1 MAIIPRLRNTQ
12 PSPGTTHGSK
22 GGVITWIEK
31 NLDRKLHWLICQI
44 NTNELMLRKLIE
56 VLDGKTDSK
65 TGFSN
70 PLGKMLMKVNT
81 MKPNF
86 NFEPINIGPDLIV
99 LPADIVKDLSTDQN
113 LLYLL
118 CKAVRTGYLP
128 PDVAQRKPGA
138 IVHSRWLTTAETFL
152 KLYMSEID
160 LDEEL
165 KDRLKIIVTF
175 IVSDYAPMW
184 FQLKVKNS

>member
-1 MAIIPRLRNTQ
+1 MIIDWMKEHGVDLTLTHFAGDSTASNT
-12 PSPGTTHGSK
+12 GSK
-22 GGVITWIEK
+22 GGVIAWIEK
-31 NLDRKLHWLICQI
+31 KLDRKLHWLICQLH
-44 NTNELMLRKLIE
+44 TNELMLRKLIE

-86 NFEPINIGPDLIV
+86 NFEPINIGSDLIG

-128 PDVAQRKPGA
+128 PICSSKEARC
-138 IVHSRWLTTAETFL
+138 HS
-152 KLYMSEID
+152 S
-160 LDEEL
+160 
-165 KDRLKIIVTF
+165 
-175 IVSDYAPMW
+175 
-184 FQLKVKNS
+184 